1 MILDILENA
10 SRYADLNTRF
20 RAAFDF
26 LRRTGL
32 DSLPV
37 GRVEIDG
44 PLYAMVAKGPGRAP
58 MDALIETHD
67 RYIDIHYI
75 LSGSETI
82 GWKARA
88 ELGPA
93 TEAPDPRRD
102 VTFYPD
108 KPVAWTTL
116 SPGMIAIH
124 FPEDAHMPMLSGSDI
139 HKVVVK
145 VPMD

>member
-1 MILDILENA
+1 MILDILANA
-10 SRYADLNTRF
+10 DRYADLNTRF

-37 GRVEIDG
+37 GRAEIDG
-44 PLYAMVAKGPGRAP
+44 SLYATVANGPGRSP
-58 MDALIETHD
+58 VDALIETHD
-67 RYIDIHYI
+67 RYIDIHYLI
-75 LSGSETI
+75 TGSETI

-88 ELGPA
+88 DLGQA
-93 TEAPDPRRD
+93 AETPDPRGD

-116 SPGMIAIH
+116 SPGMIAVY
-124 FPEDAHMPMLSGSDI
+124 FPEDAHMPMLSGGNI

-145 VPMD
+145 IPVD